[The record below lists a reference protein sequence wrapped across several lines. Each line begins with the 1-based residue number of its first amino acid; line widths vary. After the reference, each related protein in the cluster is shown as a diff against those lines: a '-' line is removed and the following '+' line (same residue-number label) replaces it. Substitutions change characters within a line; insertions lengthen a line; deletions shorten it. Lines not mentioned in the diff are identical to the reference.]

1 MSLGSN
7 HLEDSLQRMAQ
18 YQFQN
23 AKTSSVHSQG
33 RSRMLHICS
42 VVWPESSDRD
52 DRTWAIPM
60 NLIPDFTTFCNGTNL
75 DGITIGV
82 PRNSFGNQVPTAI
95 MVSFESAINIL

>member
-42 VVWPESSDRD
+42 VVWPDVATGMTERGLF
-52 DRTWAIPM
+52 P
-60 NLIPDFTTFCNGTNL
+60 
-75 DGITIGV
+75 
-82 PRNSFGNQVPTAI
+82 
-95 MVSFESAINIL
+95 